1 MTTIVLFELIETDTN
16 LNLQYI
22 KILDKIIDIKQKK
35 MKFH

>member
-35 MKFH
+35 NI